1 MNMPRPYTSWPP
13 QPYGRAWGLM
23 RDRHTWWEGDPDKI
37 AAMVNAQNP
46 RPAARPSQYR
56 GGLVGSASRT
66 IFGTPPPTSGGKR
79 AHVPIAGDLAM
90 TSATLMAG
98 EPPRL
103 IVPDGAANDAAQ
115 ERMDRIFNTPDF
127 HAGLLEGEELTAALG
142 DTYGR
147 VAWDTDLADEVWVEF
162 VDGDRAWPIYR
173 KGVLTG
179 VVFWEELPGGEKDDI
194 VFRHLEF
201 HGLERGEGFIEH
213 ALFKGKVDGLG
224 QRIPLTEHDHTAGI
238 QVDAESRIRTGSR
251 ELTAC
256 HIPNRSPNPIF
267 RETPLLRRL
276 GKSDLTPAVMGLMVH
291 VDDAFTSLARDVRL
305 GKARIMVS
313 EGLTRTAGPGTGGV
327 FDVDQEAFAI
337 VGSAGLEDAPILEA
351 HQFQIRVAEHMQ
363 VAEAY
368 IRQILTSVGYSP
380 LQFGLK
386 DDATSSMTATEI
398 EAKDRGSSAT
408 KTAKSLRRR
417 AALSRLARAAL
428 EVDAAVYG
436 TGAEVSEQ
444 IGVEYQPA
452 VTPTRES
459 LANTLATLRNGRAA
473 STLTLVGM
481 LHPDWDKDDVEAEA
495 QRIMDEDGGGQL
507 FDPFTVA
514 SDAPFTP
521 EPDVDPNVGPDLADA
536 A

>member
-1 MNMPRPYTSWPP
+1 MSMPRPFTAWPP
-13 QPYGRAWGLM
+13 QPYGRAWDLM

-37 AAMVNAQNP
+37 AAMLGSKDP
-46 RPAARPSQYR
+46 RPAGRPSQYR
-56 GGLVGSASRT
+56 GGMVGKASRS
-66 IFGTPPPTSGGKR
+66 IFGAPPPVGGRR

-103 IVPDGAANDAAQ
+103 IVPEGAANEAAQ
-115 ERMDRIFNTPDF
+115 QRIDRIFNTPEF
-127 HAGLLEGEELTAALG
+127 HAGLLEGEEFTAALG
-142 DTYGR
+142 DSYGR
-147 VAWDTDLADEVWVEF
+147 VAWDTDYADEAWIEF

-173 KGVLTG
+173 KGILTG
-179 VVFWEELPGGEKDDI
+179 VVFWEDLPGGDKDTAW
-194 VFRHLEF
+194 RHLEF
-201 HGLERGEGFIEH
+201 HGIEGGVGFIEH
-213 ALFKGKVDGLG
+213 ALFLGKDDNLG
-224 QRIPLTEHDHTAGI
+224 QRVPLTEHENTAGI
-238 QVDAESRIRTGSR
+238 PVDAESRILTGTR

-267 RETPLLRRL
+267 RTEPLLRRL
-276 GKSDLTPAVMGLMVH
+276 GKSDLTPAVMGLMAH

-313 EGLTRTAGPGTGGV
+313 EHLTHTAGPGTGGV

-337 VGSAGLEDAPILEA
+337 VGGAPNDNPVIEA
-351 HQFQIRVAEHMQ
+351 HQFAIRVQEHMQ

-386 DDATSSMTATEI
+386 DDATASMTATEI

-408 KTAKSLRRR
+408 KSAKSLRRR
-417 AALSRLARAAL
+417 AALSRMARAAI

-452 VTPTRES
+452 VTPTPEA
-459 LANTLATLRNGRAA
+459 LANTMASLRNARAA

-481 LHPDWDKDDVEAEA
+481 LHPDWDKADVEAEA
-495 QRIMDEDGGGQL
+495 QRILDEDGGGQL
-507 FDPFTVA
+507 FDPLSFRPDET
-514 SDAPFTP
+514 FEP
-521 EPDVDPNVGPDLADA
+521 EPDVEPNDDPDLTDA

>member
-1 MNMPRPYTSWPP
+1 MNMPRPFTSWPP
-13 QPYGRAWGLM
+13 QPYGKAWGLM

-37 AAMVNAQNP
+37 AAMINASNP

-56 GGLVGSASRT
+56 GGAVGALSRGL
-66 IFGTPPPTSGGKR
+66 FGTPPPTSSAKR

-103 IVPDGAANDAAQ
+103 IIPEDAANQAAQ
-115 ERMDRIFNTPDF
+115 DRLDRIFNTPDF

-147 VAWDTDLADEVWVEF
+147 VAWDTNLADEVWVEF

-194 VFRHLEF
+194 VYRHLEY
-201 HGLERGEGFIEH
+201 HGVERGEGFIEH
-213 ALFKGKVDGLG
+213 ALFQGKVDGLG
-224 QRIPLTEHDHTAGI
+224 QRIPLTEHAHTEGI
-238 QVDAESRIRTGSR
+238 MVDAESRIRTGSR

-267 RETPLLRRL
+267 RQEPMLRRL

-313 EGLTRTAGPGTGGV
+313 EHLTHTAGPGTGGV
-327 FDVDQEAFAI
+327 FDVDQEAFAL
-337 VGSAGLEDAPILEA
+337 VGGMPTEDPILEA

-386 DDATSSMTATEI
+386 DDATASMTATEV

-428 EVDAAVYG
+428 EVDAAVFG
-436 TGAEVSEQ
+436 TGAELSEP

-452 VTPTRES
+452 VTPTPES
-459 LANTLATLRNGRAA
+459 LANTLNTLRAGRAA

-481 LHPDWDKDDVEAEA
+481 LHPDWDKADVEAEA
-495 QRIMDEDGGGQL
+495 QRIMDEDGGGPL
-507 FDPFTVA
+507 FDPFNVQPDQ
-514 SDAPFTP
+514 SFTP
-521 EPDVDPNVGPDLADA
+521 EPEVDPNEDPNLADVA
-536 A
+536 

>member
-1 MNMPRPYTSWPP
+1 MSMPRPFSEWPP
-13 QPYGRAWGLM
+13 QPYGRAWDLM

-37 AAMVNAQNP
+37 AAMLGAKDP

-56 GGLVGSASRT
+56 GGLVGKASRG
-66 IFGTPPPTSGGKR
+66 IFGTPPAPSARR

-103 IVPDGAANDAAQ
+103 IVPDGGANEAAQ
-115 ERMDRIFNTPDF
+115 ERIDRIFNTPDF

-147 VAWDTDLADEVWVEF
+147 VAWDTSIADEVWVEF
-162 VDGDRAWPIYR
+162 VDGDRAYPIYR

-179 VVFWEELPGGEKDDI
+179 VVFWEELPGGDKDL
-194 VFRHLEF
+194 VWRHLEY
-201 HGLERGEGFIEH
+201 HGIEGGVGFIEH
-213 ALFKGKVDGLG
+213 ALFRGKDDNLG
-224 QRIPLTEHDHTAGI
+224 QRVPLSDHDHTLSLP
-238 QVDAESRIRTGSR
+238 VDAESRILTGSK

-276 GKSDLTPAVMGLMVH
+276 GKSDLTPAVMGLMAH

-313 EGLTRTAGPGTGGV
+313 EHLTHTAGPGTGGV

-337 VGSAGLEDAPILEA
+337 VGGAPNDNPVIEA
-351 HQFQIRVAEHMQ
+351 HQFAIRVTEHMQ

-386 DDATSSMTATEI
+386 DDATASMTATEV

-417 AALSRLARAAL
+417 AALSRIARAAL
-428 EVDAAVYG
+428 EVDAAVFG

-452 VTPTRES
+452 VTPTPEA
-459 LANTLATLRNGRAA
+459 LANTLASLRNARSA
-473 STLTLVGM
+473 STVTLVGM
-481 LHPDWDKDDVEAEA
+481 LHPDWDKADVETEA
-495 QRIMDEDGGGQL
+495 QRILDEDGGGTL
-507 FDPFTVA
+507 FDPLSFRPDEA
-514 SDAPFTP
+514 FEPEP
-521 EPDVDPNVGPDLADA
+521 EPDVDNEPDLDA